1 MSRIKYTI
9 VPKENI
15 EASIF
20 ESGVRLSETD
30 LIIDPIVVFNANMEL
45 GIETEI
51 YGNDI
56 SNDNFRFTKE
66 SNLLNILTEVNDAE
80 MTNTIIVNGFDID
93 LDYVHKHITK
103 LANKSD
109 KIYSINVI
117 SDKRKYT
124 NFTINLDSEENIRMT
139 DEEWEQFKIDF
150 EENFEESLSQDV
162 ESNKLSRSTEDTEK
176 AVEELLKAVLGV
188 TDEDIEK
195 DEDGMLTIE
204 LKENKPAVLPAPKKI
219 IDVKPTTKTDY
230 ESYSYANN
238 DGMVTIEQ
246 EDGMLI
252 FMDEENEIVVPVE
265 FKDFIIET
273 LKKLK

>member
-162 ESNKLSRSTEDTEK
+162 ESNKLSRNTEDTEK

>member
-139 DEEWEQFKIDF
+139 DEEWEQFKTDF
-150 EENFEESLSQDV
+150 EENFKESLSQDV

>member
-150 EENFEESLSQDV
+150 EENFKESLSQDV

-204 LKENKPAVLPAPKKI
+204 LKENKPAALPMPKK

>member
-150 EENFEESLSQDV
+150 EENFKESLSQDV
-162 ESNKLSRSTEDTEK
+162 ESNKLSRSTEDAEK

-204 LKENKPAVLPAPKKI
+204 LKENKSAALPAPKKI

>member
-150 EENFEESLSQDV
+150 EENFKESLSQDV

-230 ESYSYANN
+230 ESYSYASN

>member
-150 EENFEESLSQDV
+150 EENFKESLSQDV

-195 DEDGMLTIE
+195 DENGMLTIE
-204 LKENKPAVLPAPKKI
+204 LKENKPATLPAPKKI

>member
-139 DEEWEQFKIDF
+139 DEEWEQFKTDF
-150 EENFEESLSQDV
+150 EENFKESLSQDV

-188 TDEDIEK
+188 TDEYIEK
-195 DEDGMLTIE
+195 DEAGMLTIE
-204 LKENKPAVLPAPKKI
+204 LKENKPAVFPAPKKI

>member
-93 LDYVHKHITK
+93 LDYIHKHITK

-162 ESNKLSRSTEDTEK
+162 ESNKLSRSAEDTEK

-188 TDEDIEK
+188 TDDDIEK

-204 LKENKPAVLPAPKKI
+204 LKENKPVALPEPKKI
-219 IDVKPTTKTDY
+219 IDVKPITKTDY

>member
-9 VPKENI
+9 VPKKNI
-15 EASIF
+15 EVSIF

-150 EENFEESLSQDV
+150 EENFKESLSQDV

>member
-1 MSRIKYTI
+1 
-9 VPKENI
+9 
-15 EASIF
+15 
-20 ESGVRLSETD
+20 
-30 LIIDPIVVFNANMEL
+30 MEL

-139 DEEWEQFKIDF
+139 DEEWEQFKTDF
-150 EENFEESLSQDV
+150 EENFKESLSQDV

-204 LKENKPAVLPAPKKI
+204 LKENKPVALPAPKKI

>member
-93 LDYVHKHITK
+93 LDYIHKHITK

-188 TDEDIEK
+188 TEDDIEK

-204 LKENKPAVLPAPKKI
+204 LKENKPVALPEPKKI
-219 IDVKPTTKTDY
+219 IDVKPITKTDY

>member
-117 SDKRKYT
+117 SDERKYT

-150 EENFEESLSQDV
+150 EENFKESLSQDV

>member
-150 EENFEESLSQDV
+150 EENFKESLSQDV

-195 DEDGMLTIE
+195 DENGMLTIE
-204 LKENKPAVLPAPKKI
+204 LKENKPATLPAPKKI

-238 DGMVTIEQ
+238 DGMITIEQ

>member
-51 YGNDI
+51 YGNEI

-103 LANKSD
+103 LANKYD

-150 EENFEESLSQDV
+150 EENFKESLSQDV

-204 LKENKPAVLPAPKKI
+204 LKENKPAALPVPKKI

-230 ESYSYANN
+230 ESYSYANS

>member
-150 EENFEESLSQDV
+150 EENFKESLSQDV
-162 ESNKLSRSTEDTEK
+162 ESNKLSRSTENTEK

>member
-66 SNLLNILTEVNDAE
+66 SNLLNILTEINDAE

-150 EENFEESLSQDV
+150 EENFKESLSQDV
-162 ESNKLSRSTEDTEK
+162 ESNKLSRSTEDAEK

>member
-150 EENFEESLSQDV
+150 EENFKESLSQDV

-204 LKENKPAVLPAPKKI
+204 LKENKPAALPIPKKI

-252 FMDEENEIVVPVE
+252 FMDEENEIVVPIE

>member
-150 EENFEESLSQDV
+150 EENFQESLSQDV

-204 LKENKPAVLPAPKKI
+204 LKENKPAALPIPKKI

>member
-93 LDYVHKHITK
+93 LDYIHKHITK

-204 LKENKPAVLPAPKKI
+204 LKENKPVALPEPKKI
-219 IDVKPTTKTDY
+219 IDVKPITKTDY

>member
-150 EENFEESLSQDV
+150 EENFKESLSQDV

-204 LKENKPAVLPAPKKI
+204 LKENKPVVLPEPKKI
-219 IDVKPTTKTDY
+219 IDVKPITKTDY

>member
-150 EENFEESLSQDV
+150 EENFKESLSQDV

-204 LKENKPAVLPAPKKI
+204 LKESKPVALPAPKKI

>member
-150 EENFEESLSQDV
+150 EENFKESLSQDV
-162 ESNKLSRSTEDTEK
+162 ESNKLSRNTEDTEK

>member
-93 LDYVHKHITK
+93 LDYVHKNITK

-117 SDKRKYT
+117 SDERKYT

-150 EENFEESLSQDV
+150 EENFKESLSQDV

>member
-150 EENFEESLSQDV
+150 EENFKESLSQDV
-162 ESNKLSRSTEDTEK
+162 ESNKLSRSIEDTEK

-238 DGMVTIEQ
+238 DGMITIEQ

>member
-150 EENFEESLSQDV
+150 EENFKESLSQDV

-204 LKENKPAVLPAPKKI
+204 LKENKPAALPVPKKI

>member
-150 EENFEESLSQDV
+150 EENFKESLSQDV

-195 DEDGMLTIE
+195 DEDGILTIE

>member
-93 LDYVHKHITK
+93 LDYIHKHITK

-204 LKENKPAVLPAPKKI
+204 LKENKPVALPEPKKI

>member
-9 VPKENI
+9 IPKDNI

-30 LIIDPIVVFNANMEL
+30 LIIDPIVIFNANMEL

-51 YGNDI
+51 YGNDVDE
-56 SNDNFRFTKE
+56 DNFKFTKE
-66 SNLLNILTEVNDAE
+66 NNLLTLLNEVNDAE
-80 MTNTIIVNGFDID
+80 LTNTIIINGFDID

-117 SDKRKYT
+117 SDRRKYT
-124 NFTINLDSEENIRMT
+124 NFTINIDSEENIRMT
-139 DEEWEQFKIDF
+139 DEEWEQFKKDF
-150 EENFEESLSQDV
+150 EEKFIKSLPQDV
-162 ESNKLSRSTEDTEK
+162 ESKLPKNAEDAEK

-188 TDEDIEK
+188 TDDDIEK

-204 LKENKPAVLPAPKKI
+204 LKDASETSLPVPKGKVV
-219 IDVKPTTKTDY
+219 DVKPTSESDY
-230 ESYSYANN
+230 EAYSYANTN
-238 DGMVTIEQ
+238 GMITIEQ

-252 FMDEENEIVVPVE
+252 FMDEENEIAVPVE

-273 LKKLK
+273 LKRLK

>member
-93 LDYVHKHITK
+93 LDYIHKHITK

-188 TDEDIEK
+188 TDDDIEK

-204 LKENKPAVLPAPKKI
+204 LKENKPVALPEPKKI
-219 IDVKPTTKTDY
+219 IDVKPITKTDY

>member
-150 EENFEESLSQDV
+150 EENFKESLSQDV

-204 LKENKPAVLPAPKKI
+204 LKENKPAALPIPKK

>member
-150 EENFEESLSQDV
+150 EENFKESLSQDV
-162 ESNKLSRSTEDTEK
+162 ESNKLSRSTEDAEK

>member
-93 LDYVHKHITK
+93 LDYIHKHITK

-150 EENFEESLSQDV
+150 EENFKESLSQDV
-162 ESNKLSRSTEDTEK
+162 ESNKLSRSTEDAEK
-176 AVEELLKAVLGV
+176 AVEQLLKAVLGV

-204 LKENKPAVLPAPKKI
+204 LKENKPAALPAPKKI

>member
-66 SNLLNILTEVNDAE
+66 SNLLNILTEINDAE

-150 EENFEESLSQDV
+150 EENFKESLSQDV

>member
-66 SNLLNILTEVNDAE
+66 SNLLNTLTEVNDAE

-93 LDYVHKHITK
+93 LDYIHKHITK

-204 LKENKPAVLPAPKKI
+204 LKENKPVALPEPKKI

>member
-9 VPKENI
+9 VQKENI

-150 EENFEESLSQDV
+150 EENFKESLSQDV

-238 DGMVTIEQ
+238 DGMITIEQ

>member
-150 EENFEESLSQDV
+150 EENFKESLSQDV

-219 IDVKPTTKTDY
+219 IDVKPITKTDY

-238 DGMVTIEQ
+238 DGIVTIEQ

>member
-150 EENFEESLSQDV
+150 EENFKESLSQDV
-162 ESNKLSRSTEDTEK
+162 ESNKLSRSTEDAEK
-176 AVEELLKAVLGV
+176 AVEQLLKAVLGV

-204 LKENKPAVLPAPKKI
+204 LKENKPAALPIPKKI

>member
-150 EENFEESLSQDV
+150 EENFKESLSQDV

-252 FMDEENEIVVPVE
+252 FMDEENEIVIPVE

-273 LKKLK
+273 LKRLK

>member
-150 EENFEESLSQDV
+150 EENFKESLSQDV

-204 LKENKPAVLPAPKKI
+204 LKENKPAALPIPKKI